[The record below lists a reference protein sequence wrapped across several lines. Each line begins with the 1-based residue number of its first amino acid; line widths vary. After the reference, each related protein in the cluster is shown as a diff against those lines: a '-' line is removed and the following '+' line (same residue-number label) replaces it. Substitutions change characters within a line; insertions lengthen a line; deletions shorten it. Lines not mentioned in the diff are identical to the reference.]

1 MRVLPVGATADWTT
15 SNDLV
20 GIQGLVEVIS
30 ERELVVRDFVSLVEE
45 APGVDIRLGVGNDF
59 SDEVAM
65 RLSPDDTL
73 SASCLLCHS
82 SI

>member
-30 ERELVVRDFVSLVEE
+30 ERELVVRDFVLLVEE

-59 SDEVAM
+59 SGEVAV
-65 RLSPDDTL
+65 RLSLDDAL